1 MKYGMRVIALAGLAG
16 LMGLAGCA
24 GQPGVVPLSTL
35 ESPSYLVTKRRLP
48 MDFVAIQKALFQHQT
63 ACNETFTFQG
73 SPDSFSYARVTYRPT
88 PDAGWDRTLLIDL
101 VLYQDRSTRASA
113 YSYYSGQGEMVDRMF
128 AAMLH
133 PEVCEGA
140 SSYPPVTDS
149 LLLDDDS

>member
-73 SPDSFSYARVTYRPT
+73 SPDSFSYARVT
-88 PDAGWDRTLLIDL
+88 
-101 VLYQDRSTRASA
+101 
-113 YSYYSGQGEMVDRMF
+113 
-128 AAMLH
+128 
-133 PEVCEGA
+133 
-140 SSYPPVTDS
+140 
-149 LLLDDDS
+149 